1 MVGSVRMMT
10 NQDLSSSADVN
21 LERKRNCILR
31 FYVGVYAHET
41 VLTESSL
48 LAYYRPCP
56 RATIFLSLCLVCG
69 DREHSFLLVIRP
81 DSGRRGQ
88 LWALGYFLGW
98 VKASEDCLQCSY
110 LAPMQECTVRT

>member
-1 MVGSVRMMT
+1 MVLRAGNYTGWEEEDIMRW
-10 NQDLSSSADVN
+10 
-21 LERKRNCILR
+21 ERKPRLR
-31 FYVGVYAHET
+31 RKEKEHKCT
-41 VLTESSL
+41 
-48 LAYYRPCP
+48 YRHTTTSC
-56 RATIFLSLCLVCG
+56 SGG
-69 DREHSFLLVIRP
+69 DVASGGTNGYREHSFLLVIRP